1 MLISNDS
8 TLSFEKSKSGRR
20 GSKLPSSR
28 FCKTRPI
35 ELVTDVFRRKRPLD
49 FPELSEPEV
58 VRHFLNLSK
67 KNFSIDT
74 HFYPLGSC
82 TMKYN
87 PKVNEWAAMLDS
99 FAGVHPMQPEKTTQG
114 ALRIM
119 YDLEQYL
126 KSITGM
132 DRFTLQPAAGAHGE
146 LAGMMLVRAYHTAR
160 GESKRRK
167 VLVPDSSH
175 GTNPASA
182 ALFGYHVVEIKSNSR
197 GRVDLKMLEA
207 HLDDETACLML
218 TNPNTLGLF
227 EEDILEITKR
237 CHEKGALLYYDGA
250 NLNALLDIARPGDM
264 GFDIVHLNLHK
275 TFSTPHGGG
284 GPGCGPVGV
293 KSRLIPYLPLPLVD
307 REEISAK
314 TGLSESGERTGI
326 AEFRYKMIYDSKDSI
341 GRIKSFFGN
350 FGMMLRAYVY
360 IRSLGIE
367 GLKQASHDAILNANY
382 LKEKLKSTFKV
393 AVDEPC
399 MHEFVLSIKGEK
411 MKDIHSGDIGKR
423 LLDYGI
429 HAPTVH
435 FPLVVEEALMIE
447 PTESETKE
455 TLDNFIQVMIEIAR
469 EITDDPDKVKNA
481 PHTLPIRRPDEVL
494 AARKPILSYKDQIR
508 EKILQAEG
516 VSH

>member
-8 TLSFEKSKSGRR
+8 TLSFEKSKAGRR
-20 GSKLPSSR
+20 GAKLPSSR
-28 FCKTRPI
+28 ISKTRPLEI
-35 ELVTDVFRRKRPLD
+35 IGEIYRRKRPLD

-87 PKVNEWAAMLDS
+87 PKINEWAAMLDS
-99 FAGVHPMQPEKTTQG
+99 FAGVHPMQPEKTAQG
-114 ALRIM
+114 ALKIM

-126 KSITGM
+126 KTITGM

-182 ALFGYHVVEIKSNSR
+182 ALFGYHVVEIKSNAR
-197 GRVDLKMLEA
+197 GRVDLKMLDE
-207 HLDDETACLML
+207 HLDEETACLML

-227 EEDILEITKR
+227 EEDINEITKR

-293 KSRLIPYLPLPLVD
+293 KSRLIPYLPLPLV
-307 REEISAK
+307 EKE
-314 TGLSESGERTGI
+314 GEK
-326 AEFRYKMIYDSKDSI
+326 FKMIYEAKDSI

-350 FGMMLRAYVY
+350 FGMMLRAYTY

-382 LKEKLKSTFKV
+382 LKEKLKSVYKV

-455 TLDNFIQVMIEIAR
+455 TLDHFIQCMIEIAG
-469 EITDDPDKVKNA
+469 EIASDPDKVKNA

-494 AARKPILSYKDQIR
+494 AARKPILSYKDQVR

-516 VSH
+516 VSR

>member
-8 TLSFEKSKSGRR
+8 QLSFEKSCAGRR

-28 FCKTRPI
+28 YYGKRVLETLP
-35 ELVTDVFRRKRPLD
+35 EGLRRKRPLE
-49 FPELSEPEV
+49 FPEMTEPEV
-58 VRHFLNLSK
+58 VRHFVNLSK

-87 PKVNEWAAMLDS
+87 PKINEWAAAQDG
-99 FAGVHPMQPEKTTQG
+99 FAAVHPMQSEITTQG
-114 ALRIM
+114 ALHVM
-119 YDLEQYL
+119 CELENYL
-126 KSITGM
+126 KAITGM

-146 LAGMMLVRAYHTAR
+146 LTGMMLVRAYHTAR
-160 GESKRRK
+160 GEVKRRK

-182 ALFGYHVVEIKSNSR
+182 ALFGYHVIELKSNSR
-197 GRVDLKMLEA
+197 GRVDLKTLEE
-207 HLDDETACLML
+207 HLDEETACLML
-218 TNPNTLGLF
+218 TNPNTVGLF
-227 EEDILEITKR
+227 EEDIQEIAKKV
-237 CHEKGALLYYDGA
+237 HDKGALLYYDGA
-250 NLNALLDIARPGDM
+250 NLNALLGIARPGDM

-284 GPGCGPVGV
+284 GPGSGPVGV
-293 KSRLIPYLPLPLVD
+293 KSRLVPYLPVPLV
-307 REEISAK
+307 EKEGNA
-314 TGLSESGERTGI
+314 
-326 AEFRYKMIYDSKDSI
+326 YKVIYDSQHSI
-341 GRIKSFFGN
+341 GRVKSFYGN
-350 FGMMLRAYVY
+350 FGMILRAYVY
-360 IRSLGIE
+360 IRTLGLS
-367 GLKQASHDAILNANY
+367 GLKQASEAAILNANY
-382 LKEKLKSTFKV
+382 LKEKLKKIFPV

-399 MHEFVLSIKGEK
+399 MHEFVLSIKNAK
-411 MKDIHSGDIGKR
+411 SQNIHSGDIGKR

-455 TLDNFIQVMIEIAR
+455 TLDRFIDVMFEIAQ
-469 EITDDPDKVKNA
+469 EIMNDPAKVRNA

-494 AARKPILSYKDQIR
+494 AARKPILSYRDQLR
-508 EKILQAEG
+508 EKVLLAEG